1 MVKTVVQ
8 EALNGLINDLRATHG
23 DNLASVV
30 LYGSA
35 AAGDHVELRSDY
47 NLLIALNR
55 ITPEDLR
62 QAQAPMRE
70 WRRLGH
76 PLPVYFTVEEL
87 SDAADVFPIE
97 FHQMAKARVVL
108 FGKDPFEFVQL
119 SDSHLR
125 HQTEY
130 ELRAKLIQLRRLY
143 IPASV
148 SIEKLCDLMSDS
160 LASFAAL
167 FRAVLLLHG
176 KEAPVAK
183 PDVVR
188 ATVQLLKLDP
198 APFEKIFAIRATGEQ
213 PATDQETNDLFG
225 TYMAQ
230 VEQVVEA
237 VDEMRNVQIPHH
249 DHGPV
254 ERAPFD

>member
-1 MVKTVVQ
+1 MAKTVVQ
-8 EALNGLINDLRATHG
+8 EALNGLVEDLRATHG
-23 DNLASVV
+23 TNLASVV

-35 AAGDHVELRSDY
+35 AAGDHIELRSDY
-47 NLLIALNR
+47 NILIALNR

-70 WRRLGH
+70 WQRLGH

-97 FHQMAKARVVL
+97 FHQMANARIVL
-108 FGKDPFEFVQL
+108 YGRDPFEFVKL
-119 SDSHLR
+119 SDENLR

-130 ELRAKLIQLRRLY
+130 ELRSKLIQLRRLY

-148 SIEKLCDLMSDS
+148 SIQKLCDLMSDS

-167 FRAVLLLHG
+167 FRAVLILHG
-176 KEAPVAK
+176 QDAPISK

-188 ATVQLLKLDP
+188 ATVRLLHLDST
-198 APFEKIFAIRATGEQ
+198 PFERLFEFRTSDRLPSSEIEA
-213 PATDQETNDLFG
+213 NDLFG
-225 TYMAQ
+225 AYLFQ
-230 VEQVVEA
+230 IEQVVEA
-237 VDEMRNVQIPHH
+237 VDQLTTTTQ
-249 DHGPV
+249 
-254 ERAPFD
+254 

>member
-1 MVKTVVQ
+1 MAVKTVVQ
-8 EALNGLINDLRATHG
+8 EALSELVDDLRATHG

-35 AAGDHVELRSDY
+35 AAGDHDELRSDY

-62 QAQAPMRE
+62 LTQAPIRE
-70 WRRLGH
+70 WQRLGY

-97 FHQMAKARVVL
+97 FHQMANARVVL
-108 FGKDPFEFVQL
+108 YGHDPFEFVKL
-119 SDSHLR
+119 SDANLR

-130 ELRAKLIQLRRLY
+130 ELRSKLIQLRRLY

-148 SIEKLCDLMSDS
+148 SIDKLCALMSDS

-167 FRAVLLLHG
+167 FRAVLLLFG
-176 KEAPVAK
+176 EQPPVGK
-183 PDVVR
+183 PDCVR
-188 ATVQLLKLDP
+188 HTVQRLKLDP
-198 APFEKIFAIRATGEQ
+198 APFERIFELRNYERLPSSEQ
-213 PATDQETNDLFG
+213 EANDLFAS
-225 TYMAQ
+225 YMFQ
-230 VEQVVEA
+230 IEQVVEA
-237 VDEMRNVQIPHH
+237 VDELRS
-249 DHGPV
+249 DKRG
-254 ERAPFD
+254 ESR

>member
-1 MVKTVVQ
+1 MAKQVVQ
-8 EALNGLINDLRATHG
+8 EALNSLISDLRATHG
-23 DNLASVV
+23 ENLASVI

-35 AAGDHVELRSDY
+35 AAGDHLELRSDY

-87 SDAADVFPIE
+87 SDAGDVFPIE
-97 FHQMAKARVVL
+97 LHQMAKARVVL
-108 FGKDPFEFVQL
+108 FGRDPFEFVKV
-119 SDSHLR
+119 SDAHLR
-125 HQTEY
+125 HQAEY
-130 ELRAKLIQLRRLY
+130 ELRSKLIQLRRLY

-167 FRAVLLLHG
+167 FRAVLILRG
-176 KEAPVAK
+176 KDAPVGK

-198 APFEKIFAIRATGEQ
+198 EPFEKIFAIRATGER
-213 PATDQETNDLFG
+213 PATEKETNDLFAA
-225 TYMAQ
+225 YMAQ
-230 VEQVVEA
+230 IELVVED
-237 VDEMRNVQIPHH
+237 VDESETGR
-249 DHGPV
+249 
-254 ERAPFD
+254 